1 MHFWDGQTEAHF
13 HFFVVV
19 SLLILYQDWEPFLIA
34 LCVVV
39 VHHGVLGALVPQAVY
54 DHFSA
59 VAHPWMWAMVHGC
72 FLLAVSAANVVSW
85 RATEQLLR
93 DRSPGWPA
101 GFMLF
106 DRLRLALH
114 RARRRGHHADLIFLD
129 LDRFKLL
136 NDSFGHAVG
145 DRLLVETGSV
155 APARR
160 RVPAG
165 HGGALLRRRVRGR
178 LRGPRRSR
186 SGDLHRRAADVR
198 AAGAVPHRRAR
209 ARDDGPSGSRSAA
222 ATSAPPRTSSAR
234 PDAAMY
240 RAKELGKDTCVVFD
254 DAMRARALARLEHEA
269 DLHRAIAGEQPR
281 LQYQPGFALGSGR
294 VQSVEALV
302 RWQHPSRGL
311 VQPDDFIPTAAETG
325 LIAPIG
331 DWVIQESCRQ
341 LAHWRRERSIG
352 DLTVRVNV
360 SARQLDD
367 DGLVET
373 IERALRDNSIEPA
386 ALCLELTETAVT
398 SDPAH
403 SLAILG
409 QVRDLGVRL
418 ALDDF
423 GTGYSSMATCASC
436 TSTRWS
442 TACSSP
448 TSRRTAATRSCARSS
463 RWRTRSTAR

>member
-1 MHFWDGQTEAHF
+1 MT
-13 HFFVVV
+13 V
-19 SLLILYQDWEPFLIA
+19 SVGIA
-34 LCVVV
+34 I
-39 VHHGVLGALVPQAVY
+39 GG
-54 DHFSA
+54 
-59 VAHPWMWAMVHGC
+59 
-72 FLLAVSAANVVSW
+72 
-85 RATEQLLR
+85 R
-93 DRSPGWPA
+93 DERTA
-101 GFMLF
+101 E
-106 DRLRLALH
+106 
-114 RARRRGHHADLIFLD
+114 DLI
-129 LDRFKLL
+129 
-136 NDSFGHAVG
+136 
-145 DRLLVETGSV
+145 
-155 APARR
+155 
-160 RVPAG
+160 
-165 HGGALLRRRVRGR
+165 
-178 LRGPRRSR
+178 
-186 SGDLHRRAADVR
+186 
-198 AAGAVPHRRAR
+198 
-209 ARDDGPSGSRSAA
+209 RDA
-222 ATSAPPRTSSAR
+222 
-234 PDAAMY
+234 DAAMY

-269 DLHRAIAGEQPR
+269 DLHRAIAGQQPR

-311 VQPDDFIPTAAETG
+311 VQPDDVIPTAEETG
-325 LIAPIG
+325 LIVPIG
-331 DWVIQESCRQ
+331 DWVIQESCGQ

-423 GTGYSSMATCASC
+423 GTGYSSMSYLRELHFDALKVDRVLITDLAQDGGNAILRAIVEMAHALDSEV
-436 TSTRWS
+436 
-442 TACSSP
+442 TAEGVE
-448 TSRRTAATRSCARSS
+448 TAAQLAAVRSIGCDSVQGFLLARPTPAAEV
-463 RWRTRSTAR
+463 RGLVAAAAVG